1 MIILGLTGSIG
12 MGKSVTAGMFR
23 DMGVPVHDSDSV
35 VHDLYEGEAVS
46 AIAEKFPQAI
56 RNGIV
61 DRQTLGK
68 LVIGQP
74 EAMRQLEAIVHP
86 LVAEQRREFLDD
98 ARKRGCPLVV
108 LDIPLLFET
117 GGETMCDKI
126 LVVTAPAEVQRERVL
141 SRPGMTV
148 EKFERIL
155 ASQTADGIKRKRA
168 DYLLDTSRGLEPAR
182 ATVAAIVR
190 ELENM
195 DNSDA

>member
-12 MGKSVTAGMFR
+12 MGKSVTAGIFR

-35 VHDLYEGEAVS
+35 VHDLYEGEVVS

-68 LVIGQP
+68 LVIGEP

-86 LVAEQRREFLDD
+86 LVAEKRREFLDD

-117 GGETMCDKI
+117 GSETMCDKI

-141 SRPGMTV
+141 SRSGMTV

-168 DYLLDTSRGLEPAR
+168 DYLLDTSRGLEYAR
-182 ATVAAIVR
+182 TTVAAIVR
-190 ELENM
+190 ELQNR

>member
-23 DMGVPVHDSDSV
+23 DMDVPVHDSDSV

-56 RNGIV
+56 RNGTV

-74 EAMRQLEAIVHP
+74 ESTRQLEAIVHP
-86 LVAEQRREFLDD
+86 LVAEKRREFLDD

-117 GGETMCDKI
+117 GSETMCDKI

-168 DYLLDTSRGLEPAR
+168 DYLLDTSRGLEDAR

-190 ELENM
+190 ELENRH
-195 DNSDA
+195 NSDA

>member
-23 DMGVPVHDSDSV
+23 DMGVPVHDSDCV

-117 GGETMCDKI
+117 GSETMCDKI

>member
-117 GGETMCDKI
+117 GSETMCDKI

-190 ELENM
+190 ELEKM
-195 DNSDA
+195 GNSDA